1 MDIHYCSIIMGLKK
15 NNIKKFIIEVRYILL
30 RIRSILQGLRVVE
43 LCDQDTRKELTEFIE
58 YYVSMVDIYIWVEC
72 TNKFGQPIPGILIT

>member
-1 MDIHYCSIIMGLKK
+1 M
-15 NNIKKFIIEVRYILL
+15 RWYILL
-30 RIRSILQGLRVVE
+30 RIRGLQGLRVVE

-72 TNKFGQPIPGILIT
+72 TSKFGQPIPGILIT